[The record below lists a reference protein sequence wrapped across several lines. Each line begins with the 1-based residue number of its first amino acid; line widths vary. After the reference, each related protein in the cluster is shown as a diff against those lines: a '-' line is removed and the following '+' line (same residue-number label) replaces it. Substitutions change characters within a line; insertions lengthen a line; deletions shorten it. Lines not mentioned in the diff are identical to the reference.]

1 MNIQQI
7 VSVAGEGKLLDQSD
21 SSNELREYLS
31 RVDRE
36 YLEGYARHCL
46 EKSFEDNGL
55 VLQDVINEVGRR
67 FGMSVQNGIYRG
79 KRQHNNCDGSE
90 IKGWTFVVE
99 VKTTDA
105 YSISLDKIAAY

>member
-1 MNIQQI
+1 MPLLDLWTNSRDAVLGMNIQQI

-79 KRQHNNCDGSE
+79 KRQHN
-90 IKGWTFVVE
+90 
-99 VKTTDA
+99 
-105 YSISLDKIAAY
+105 IAKESGNQRGGRLS